1 MCGYVSCLCWC
12 AGLPVLSPKTVARL
26 PLGLPLVD
34 DVFPGFE
41 PGDFA
46 VFHGLAS
53 NLILFEL
60 CVRCQ
65 LPPSKGGLGSSAVFV
80 DGGNVFNPYV
90 VSGIARGYGL
100 NPKDVLERIYVS
112 RAFTAYQL
120 SSLILEKL
128 EKAVRKFR
136 SKLVAVSD
144 ISSLFLDRDVPKTE
158 AQDLFMKVCGRL
170 EKIAKE
176 KKVIVVASHT
186 GRTGSNRCMFLET
199 VLYGRANIVFGLKQ
213 SRGVLK
219 LSLESHPRLK
229 PFTIELRE
237 NEVRLTD
244 FMEVKTG
251 GKDGSI
257 V

>member
-1 MCGYVSCLCWC
+1 M
-12 AGLPVLSPKTVARL
+12 
-26 PLGLPLVD
+26 D
-34 DVFPGFE
+34 EVFTGFE

-46 VFHGLAS
+46 VFHGVAS
-53 NLILFEL
+53 NIMLFKL

-65 LPPSKGGLGSSAVFV
+65 LPPSRGGLGSSVVFV

-90 VSGIARGYGL
+90 VAEVARGHGL
-100 NPKDVLERIYVS
+100 NPKNVLERIYVS

-136 SKLVAVSD
+136 SKLVTVSD

-158 AQDLFMKVCGRL
+158 AQDLFLKVCGRL
-170 EKIAKE
+170 EKIARE
-176 KKVIVVASHT
+176 RKVIVVASHT
-186 GRTGSNRCMFLET
+186 GRTDSSRCMFLET
-199 VLYGRANIVFGLKQ
+199 VLYGRANVVFGLKH

-229 PFTIELRE
+229 PFTVELGG

>member
-1 MCGYVSCLCWC
+1 M
-12 AGLPVLSPKTVARL
+12 PVLSPKTVARL

-53 NLILFEL
+53 NLMLFEL
-60 CVRCQ
+60 CVRCE
-65 LPPSKGGLGSSAVFV
+65 LPPSRGGLGSSAVFV
-80 DGGNVFNPYV
+80 DGGNVFNPYI

-186 GRTGSNRCMFLET
+186 GRTGSSRCMFLET

-229 PFTIELRE
+229 PFTVELGG

-257 V
+257 VYAGA